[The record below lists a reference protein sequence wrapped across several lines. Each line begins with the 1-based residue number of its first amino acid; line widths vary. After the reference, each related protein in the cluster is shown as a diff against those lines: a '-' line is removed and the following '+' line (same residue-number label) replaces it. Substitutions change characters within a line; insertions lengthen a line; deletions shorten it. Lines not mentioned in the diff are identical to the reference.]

1 MLADVVSNF
10 LGKPVYLHPE
20 IFPLSQTRM
29 IVKTRKYKLEN
40 STYIKLALVNILREQ
55 WWVFLIALAI
65 MGGAFFVFSWWWIIG
80 PLIALALYVLFW
92 VIQFA
97 GVTQLE
103 QNKVLFERLSYE
115 INSQQILI
123 KVSAKQ
129 GMPLKWNTIKRA
141 RVGKDY
147 FLLIVSK
154 AQLIHLPFRIFNTDN
169 ERKFVES
176 ILKRKGYVKEEKMVE
191 SK

>member
-1 MLADVVSNF
+1 
-10 LGKPVYLHPE
+10 
-20 IFPLSQTRM
+20 M
-29 IVKTRKYKLEN
+29 IVKTRKYTLDN
-40 STYIKLALVNILREQ
+40 GTYIKLALANILREQ
-55 WWVFLIALAI
+55 WWVFLIALAL
-65 MGGAFFVFSWWWIIG
+65 MSGAFFVFSWWWIIG
-80 PLIALALYVLFW
+80 PLIALVLYVLFW

-129 GMPLKWNTIKRA
+129 GMPLKWNMIKKA

-169 ERKFVES
+169 ERRFVES
-176 ILKRKGYVKEEKMVE
+176 ILKRKGYVKEGKMVE

>member
-1 MLADVVSNF
+1 
-10 LGKPVYLHPE
+10 
-20 IFPLSQTRM
+20 M
-29 IVKTRKYKLEN
+29 IVKTRKYTLDN
-40 STYIKLALVNILREQ
+40 STYIKLALMNVLREQ
-55 WWVFLIALAI
+55 WWVFLIVLAL
-65 MGGAFFVFSWWWIIG
+65 MSGAFFVFSWWWIIG
-80 PLIALALYVLFW
+80 PLIALTLYILFW

-115 INSQQILI
+115 INSQQVLI

-129 GMPLKWNTIKRA
+129 GMPLKWNMIKKA
-141 RVGKDY
+141 RIGKDY

-169 ERKFVES
+169 ERRFVES
-176 ILKRKGYVKEEKMVE
+176 ILKRKGYVKEKKMVE

>member
-1 MLADVVSNF
+1 
-10 LGKPVYLHPE
+10 
-20 IFPLSQTRM
+20 M
-29 IVKTRKYKLEN
+29 IVKTKKYTLEN
-40 STYIKLALVNILREQ
+40 GTYIKLALTNILREQ

-65 MGGAFFVFSWWWIIG
+65 MCGAFFVFSWWWIIG
-80 PLIALALYVLFW
+80 ALIALALYILFW

-129 GMPLKWNTIKRA
+129 GMPLKWNMIKKA
-141 RVGKDY
+141 RIGKDY

-169 ERKFVES
+169 ERKFIES
-176 ILKRKGYVKEEKMVE
+176 ILKRKGYVKERKTVDG
-191 SK
+191 K

>member
-1 MLADVVSNF
+1 
-10 LGKPVYLHPE
+10 
-20 IFPLSQTRM
+20 M
-29 IVKTRKYKLEN
+29 IVKTRKYTLDN
-40 STYIKLALVNILREQ
+40 STYIKLALMNILREQ
-55 WWVFLIALAI
+55 WWVFLIVLAL
-65 MGGAFFVFSWWWIIG
+65 MSGAFFVFSWWWIIG
-80 PLIALALYVLFW
+80 PLIALALYILFW

-115 INSQQILI
+115 INSQQVLI

-129 GMPLKWNTIKRA
+129 GMPLKWNMIKKA

-169 ERKFVES
+169 ERRFVES
-176 ILKRKGYVKEEKMVE
+176 ILKRKGYVKEDKMVE